1 LFVRLSKDCKY
12 AEDEFTK
19 RCDCRKHLRWTQ
31 NGKQFRR
38 KTGSRSWAQAEEQ
51 KRRLEDELAGR
62 VPETLPEGLQL
73 AQAIETFE
81 ANKQAQGVK
90 PRVLAMTNASWGGS
104 AISPKPEG

>member
-1 LFVRLSKDCKY
+1 
-12 AEDEFTK
+12 
-19 RCDCRKHLRWTQ
+19 
-31 NGKQFRR
+31 
-38 KTGSRSWAQAEEQ
+38 
-51 KRRLEDELAGR
+51 